1 MIKDESDPSNRA
13 GLWLIRGSKA
23 GTTEYTFFD
32 DITYSTG
39 KKRKKCFLIFDLS
52 TQPRPQCS
60 DADILM
66 KYPKEL
72 YLGVR
77 SFRNKN
83 KHSLKKNC

>member
-60 DADILM
+60 DADILT
-66 KYPKEL
+66 KYTQGTL
-72 YLGVR
+72 FTCTAVLGTKI
-77 SFRNKN
+77 NI
-83 KHSLKKNC
+83 L